1 MIAWLLVGVLG
12 ATSLLLAAFCLLL
25 LRERAKV
32 SAVVDRTMEMLKTDR
47 DKMLATALEARG
59 VQQVNPDRAPVV
71 VDIPRRRGIGAKILA
86 LEAKDRE
93 EAAKREA
100 LRRAQM
106 DRDERAAL
114 EQSEAARLADAKR
127 REMSVS

>member
-12 ATSLLLAAFCLLL
+12 ATTILLGAFCLFL

-32 SAVVDRTMEMLKTDR
+32 SGIVDDTLKMFKKDR
-47 DKMLATALEARG
+47 DEMLATALGARG
-59 VQQVNPDRAPVV
+59 VQQINPDRAPVV
-71 VDIPRRRGIGAKILA
+71 VDIPRRRGIGAKIMA

-100 LRRAQM
+100 QRRAEM
-106 DRDERAAL
+106 DRDERINQ
-114 EQSEAARLADAKR
+114 EQIEAARLADAKR